1 MKTLFG
7 TLICT
12 ALLSANLAT
21 ATPNTPKS
29 RSFETNTFITNQNKI
44 WVAVEKSSS
53 TPVTVLLRNSD
64 NEVVFKRFIGKS
76 ESKFAAKL
84 DVSDLPEGQ
93 YKLEFTSS
101 EGSVKKSV
109 NIGKS
114 VLVEPTRL
122 ISMK

>member
-1 MKTLFG
+1 MKALFG

-21 ATPNTPKS
+21 ATPNTPKT
-29 RSFETNTFITNQNKI
+29 RSFETSTFVTNQNKI

-53 TPVTVLLRNSD
+53 TPVTVVLRNKD
-64 NEVVFKRFIGKS
+64 NDVFFKRFIGKN

-84 DVSDLPEGQ
+84 DVSGLADGQ
-93 YKLEFTSS
+93 YELEFISS
-101 EGSVKKSV
+101 EGSVKKTV
-109 NIGKS
+109 NIGKPA
-114 VLVEPTRL
+114 VVEPTRM